1 MESRIIWWFLKGLSW
16 IPDSVLRLVSKGIY
30 FFVYHFFGYRKRI
43 VRENL
48 DRSFPSLSVESRLE
62 IERKFYHQFS
72 ELFTEIIRL
81 VRLKIKTS
89 PRHLHW
95 TRPEL
100 LQDYLKKGQNLVIM
114 AGHYGNWELIAPSL
128 LAVGYRV
135 LAVYKPQ
142 SSRLANDLM
151 SRIRQKPGLTLIP
164 MKETIR
170 AIRRE
175 KDNDGSPYCLL
186 LVADQIPARGDIHFW
201 IRFLNQETAFFT
213 GGEKIALRFKMP
225 ALYVDQHKTSY
236 GRYEGSLQVL
246 YDGSEDLPEHALTS
260 NFASLLEAS
269 IIREPH
275 LWLWSHRRW
284 KYGKENVL
292 LNDAKG

>member
-1 MESRIIWWFLKGLSW
+1 MESRIIWWLLKGLSW
-16 IPDSVLRLVSKGIY
+16 IPDRVLRLVSRGIY
-30 FFVYHFFGYRKRI
+30 LFVYHFFGYRKRI

-48 DRSFPSLSVESRLE
+48 DRSFPFLSTESRLD

-81 VRLKIKTS
+81 VRSKSKIS
-89 PRHLHW
+89 PPYLHL
-95 TRPEL
+95 TQPEL
-100 LQDYLKKGQNLVIM
+100 LQEYLKKGQNLVIM
-114 AGHYGNWELIAPSL
+114 AGHYGNWELITLSL

-142 SSRLANDLM
+142 SSPLASDLM
-151 SRIRQKPGLTLIP
+151 NRIRQKPGLTLIP

-170 AIRRE
+170 AIHRE
-175 KDNDGSPYCLL
+175 KDHNASPYCLL

-213 GGEKIALRFKMP
+213 GGEKIALRFRMP
-225 ALYVDQHKTSY
+225 VIYFDQHKTSF
-236 GRYEGSLQVL
+236 GSYEGFLKVL
-246 YDGSEDLPEHALTS
+246 YDGNEDLPEYTITTR
-260 NFASLLEAS
+260 FANLLEAS
-269 IIREPH
+269 ITREPP

>member
-16 IPDSVLRLVSKGIY
+16 IPDSVLRLLSKGIY
-30 FFVYHFFGYRKRI
+30 YFVYRLLGYRKAV

-48 DRSFPSLSVESRLE
+48 ERSFPSLSAESYLE

-72 ELFTEIIRL
+72 EILTEIIGL
-81 VRLKIKTS
+81 VRLKSKTS
-89 PRHLHW
+89 PRSLCVIQ
-95 TRPEL
+95 PEL

-114 AGHYGNWELIAPSL
+114 AGHYGNWELITLSL
-128 LAVGYRV
+128 LANGYRV

-142 SSRLANDLM
+142 SSQPATDLM
-151 SRIRQKPGLTLIP
+151 NRIRQKPGLTLIP

-170 AIRRE
+170 AVRME
-175 KDNDGSPYCLL
+175 QDHSGSPFCLL

-201 IRFLNQETAFFT
+201 TRFLNQDTAFFT

-225 ALYVDQHKTSY
+225 ALYFDQHKTSY
-236 GRYEGSLQVL
+236 GRYEGSLKVL
-246 YDGSEDLPEHALTS
+246 YDGHEDLPEHAMTS
-260 NFASLLEAS
+260 RFASLLEAS

-275 LWLWSHRRW
+275 LWLWTHRRW